1 MVEIIRGSTEALTI
15 ELEDA
20 GSFVIPTTDRIFVTI
35 ASGTYTLDK
44 TGSDIEI
51 VEGNI
56 EITFTQAESLR
67 LREGVEAELQ
77 INFLLPNAGGEDIR
91 VPTEVARFMVGR
103 QLHPKV
109 MHVA

>member
-1 MVEIIRGSTEALTI
+1 MVEIIRGSTETLTI

-35 ASGTYTLDK
+35 ASGTYTIDK
-44 TGSDIEI
+44 TGSALEI
-51 VEGNI
+51 VDGKI
-56 EITFTQAESLR
+56 EVTLTQAESLR

-77 INFLLPNAGGEDIR
+77 INFMLPNAGGEDVRI
-91 VPTEVARFMVGR
+91 PTETVSFLVGK

-109 MHVA
+109 IEHD